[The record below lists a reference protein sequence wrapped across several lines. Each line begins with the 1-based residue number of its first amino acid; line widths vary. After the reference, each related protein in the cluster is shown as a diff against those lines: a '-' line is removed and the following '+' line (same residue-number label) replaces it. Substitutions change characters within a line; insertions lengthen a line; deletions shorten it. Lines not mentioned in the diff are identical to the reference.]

1 LIYTETYDFSNFI
14 YLATNISDAVNPAV
28 RWKTKTGQN
37 EIILSVEMTNGNIN
51 RYICNDLT
59 TGACTLATTL
69 GTGITPALAINQ
81 HGFEYH
87 FFRVSDS
94 GGSIKRVGIDN
105 AGNIVQAAS
114 IVVTGNVAT
123 DGIAAYNYDDKV
135 YLIYNNTST
144 GITVV
149 RSENYGVTFS

>member
-1 LIYTETYDFSNFI
+1 
-14 YLATNISDAVNPAV
+14 
-28 RWKTKTGQN
+28 
-37 EIILSVEMTNGNIN
+37 
-51 RYICNDLT
+51 
-59 TGACTLATTL
+59 LATTL

-114 IVVTGNVAT
+114 IVVTGNVAS
-123 DGIAAYNYDDKV
+123 DGIAAYCYDDEI
-135 YLIYNNTST
+135 YLIYNNTSS

-149 RSENYGVTFS
+149 RSENYGVSFS